1 MNKNTLIGLIL
12 LVGLFIWSMSLS
24 TNRAKEAQAVAA
36 QKAKTEQSE
45 NQRSGALRTPELS
58 DRKSVV

>member
-45 NQRSGALRTPELS
+45 
-58 DRKSVV
+58 K